1 MNIKG
6 NFKKNLV
13 FGIGIND
20 IDIPIS
26 ANGKRHKWYSVW
38 QMMLGRCYIDKYND
52 KFPKYKDCHVCNEW
66 LKLSG
71 FKKWFDDN
79 YIVGYSLDKDIL
91 IKGNKI
97 YSPETC
103 CFVPPEI
110 NNLIVKHDSQR
121 GILPI
126 GVSINAN
133 NTYSVSVKFYGKTKY
148 FGRYK
153 TVMGAFMAYKIKKEE
168 HIKDIA
174 TTYFS
179 EGKIN
184 KNVFNALLNYNIEI
198 ND

>member
-1 MNIKG
+1 MNRKG

-20 IDIPIS
+20 IDVPIS
-26 ANGKRHKWYSVW
+26 TNGKRHKWYSVW

-52 KFPKYKDCHVCNEW
+52 RFPKYKDCYVCDDW

-91 IKGNKI
+91 IKWNKI

-110 NNLIVKHDSQR
+110 NNLITKHDSQR
-121 GILPI
+121 GNLPV

-153 TVMGAFMAYKIKKEE
+153 TAMEAFMVYKIKKEE
-168 HIKDIA
+168 HIKDVA
-174 TTYFS
+174 TKYFS
-179 EGKIN
+179 ECKIN
-184 KNVFNALLNYNIEI
+184 EKVFNALLNYSVEV